1 MKVASYIAALIGLAI
16 ATVLIAWQGV
26 DTLAASLAAAG
37 WAMLLLGP
45 LYIPV
50 MVLDTWA
57 WGRLLPREVSPSFAV
72 LMRGTWISFGVNW
85 LLPVAQVGGELVK
98 ARLIAQRGVAGA
110 VAGASVVADKTVQA
124 TTQAI
129 FALVGVGILSGLGSG
144 AELVPGIVVF
154 IALLA
159 GLVYLFYRMQRMG
172 LFKFLAGG
180 AARFLRGGFAL
191 ELKGGAEALDRAL
204 LDIYG
209 RRRDFLA
216 SAAWRLGGRFYNVT
230 EVWVAL
236 YLLGHPVSVV
246 EALMLESLGQ
256 AVRAAAFLV
265 PGAIGVQEGGYI
277 LLGHLVGLG
286 PEISL
291 SLSLMKRV
299 RELTIGVPG
308 LLVWQAAEGRLLWS
322 RGGSR

>member
-1 MKVASYIAALIGLAI
+1 MKTASYVAALAGLAI

-26 DTLAASLAAAG
+26 DTLATSLGAAG

-45 LYIPV
+45 LYVPV
-50 MVLDTWA
+50 MVLDTVA
-57 WGRLLPREVSPSFAV
+57 WGRLLPRVAAPSFTV
-72 LMRGTWISFGVNW
+72 LLRSTWIGFGVNW

-144 AELVPGIVVF
+144 PDLVPAIVVF
-154 IALLA
+154 IAVLA
-159 GLVYLFYRMQRMG
+159 GLIYLFYRVQRMG
-172 LFKFLAGG
+172 LFRFLAGG
-180 AARFLRGGFAL
+180 AARFLRDGFAL
-191 ELKGGAEALDRAL
+191 DLKGGAETLDRTL
-204 LDIYG
+204 LETYA
-209 RRRDFLA
+209 RRRRLLA
-216 SAAWRLGGRFYNVT
+216 SVVLRLGGRFYNVA
-230 EVWVAL
+230 ELWVAL
-236 YLLGHPVSVV
+236 YLLGHPISLV

-256 AVRAAAFLV
+256 AVRGAAFIV
-265 PGAIGVQEGGYI
+265 PGALGVQEGGYI
-277 LLGHLVGLG
+277 LLGQLVGLS
-286 PEISL
+286 PEIGL

-299 RELTIGVPG
+299 RELMIGVPG

-322 RGGSR
+322 RSGSN